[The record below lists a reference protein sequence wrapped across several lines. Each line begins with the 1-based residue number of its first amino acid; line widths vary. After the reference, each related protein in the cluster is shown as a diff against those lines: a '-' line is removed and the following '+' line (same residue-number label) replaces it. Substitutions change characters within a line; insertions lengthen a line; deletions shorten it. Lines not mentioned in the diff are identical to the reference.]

1 MKPLRVLLAFS
12 FLFLLGSGMVRAQQM
27 EDVVYLKDGSIYRGM
42 IIEQIPNQSLKIQIM
57 GGSVIAISINDV
69 SKMTKESVYTT
80 APNDDVPMRGRR
92 GEADAPKEPRERK
105 TFEMRRKGYFFQ
117 GQIMAESLQGG
128 IRVVNGYKFGR
139 FGYLGIGVGF
149 DGVVGSPVNSQL
161 NGLSTNDLSGVYL
174 PLYLY
179 YAGDIL
185 TKRITPFYTIEAGYA
200 HPANNIGFGSRMEDF
215 GGGSTYVEGGGAMGG
230 VGFGVRFNTNR
241 RVNFSLLLNANFKNV
256 RYSQYYYL
264 YDDMYETYD
273 YYESGVVNATLLH
286 WGIRFGI
293 GF

>member
-1 MKPLRVLLAFS
+1 MKPLRLFLAFS
-12 FLFLLGSGMVRAQQM
+12 FFFLLTAGIVQAQQM
-27 EDVVYLKDGSIYRGM
+27 EDVIYLKDGSIYRGM
-42 IIEQIPNQSLKIQIM
+42 IIEQVPNQSLKIQIM

-69 SKMTKESVYTT
+69 SKMTKESAYTT
-80 APNDDVPMRGRR
+80 APNDHTESARMSQ
-92 GEADAPKEPRERK
+92 APKQPREK
-105 TFEMRRKGYFFQ
+105 KPFEMRRKGYFFQ

-128 IRVVNGYKFGR
+128 MRVVNGYKFGR

-149 DGVVGSPVNSQL
+149 DGVVGSPVNSRL
-161 NGLSTNDLSGVYL
+161 NGLGTNDLSGVYL
-174 PLYLY
+174 PLYLF

-200 HPANNIGFGSRMEDF
+200 HPANVFGSKVEDF

-230 VGFGVRFNTNR
+230 VGLGVRFNTNR
-241 RVNFSLLLNANFKNV
+241 RVNFCLLLNANFKNV
-256 RYSQYYYL
+256 RYSEYYYL
-264 YDDMYETYD
+264 YDEYYGTYD
-273 YYESGVVNATLLH
+273 YYESGVLNATLLH

>member
-1 MKPLRVLLAFS
+1 MKPLQVLFAFCFV
-12 FLFLLGSGMVRAQQM
+12 FLFSSIATYAQQM

-42 IIEQIPNQSLKIQIM
+42 IIEEVPNQSLKIQIM

-80 APNDDVPMRGRR
+80 APNDYPDKGR
-92 GEADAPKEPRERK
+92 ASQALKQPREK
-105 TFEMRRKGYFFQ
+105 KPFEMRRKGYFFQ

-128 IRVVNGYKFGR
+128 MRVVNGYKFGR

-149 DGVVGSPVNSQL
+149 DGVVGSPVNPQL
-161 NGLSTNDLSGVYL
+161 NGLGTNDLSGVYL
-174 PLYLY
+174 PLYLF

-200 HPANNIGFGSRMEDF
+200 HPANVFGSNVEDF

-230 VGFGVRFNTNR
+230 VGLGVRFNTNR
-241 RVNFSLLLNANFKNV
+241 RVNFSLLFNANFKNV
-256 RYSQYYYL
+256 QYSEYYYL
-264 YDDMYETYD
+264 YDEYYGTYD
-273 YYESGVVNATLLH
+273 YYESGVLNATLLH
-286 WGIRFGI
+286 WGIRLGI